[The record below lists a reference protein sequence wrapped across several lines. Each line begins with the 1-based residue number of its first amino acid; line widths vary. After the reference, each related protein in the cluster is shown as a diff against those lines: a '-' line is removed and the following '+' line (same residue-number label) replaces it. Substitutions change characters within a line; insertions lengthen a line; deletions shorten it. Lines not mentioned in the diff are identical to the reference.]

1 MCGWLANSIKSKTP
15 TIFLTNCGNVRT
27 MTNMEI
33 ICVGNELLIGKTLN
47 TNAQWLSK
55 QATTL
60 GITVKRITVIAD
72 DTNEIANA
80 IRETLNR
87 KPHFAIT
94 TGGLGPTFD
103 DKTLE
108 GTAKALNRKL
118 TVNQKALKM
127 IKEKYETY
135 AAEKGTETA
144 ELTPPRI
151 KMATL
156 PEKAEPIPN
165 PVGTAP
171 AVRIDLEETTLIA
184 LPGVPSEME
193 AIFHETVEPL
203 LKQASGKNVFY
214 EKSIYADDIMESSLA
229 PLIDKVMR
237 DNPSVY
243 VKSHPKG
250 RENRPHMEI
259 HVSITAGEAEK
270 AEEKLQKAIMQLSR
284 EIGKV
289 GGKVVVDELG

>member
-1 MCGWLANSIKSKTP
+1 
-15 TIFLTNCGNVRT
+15 
-27 MTNMEI
+27 MTRNMEI

-55 QATTL
+55 QATAL
-60 GITVKRITVIAD
+60 GITVKRITVVAD
-72 DTNEIANA
+72 DVNEIANA
-80 IRETLNR
+80 VRETLKR

-108 GTAKALNRKL
+108 GIAKALNRKL
-118 TVNQKALKM
+118 AVNQKALKM
-127 IKEKYETY
+127 VKEKYEAY
-135 AAEKGTETA
+135 AREKGTETA

-156 PEKAEPIPN
+156 PEKAEPLPN

-171 AVRIDLEETTLIA
+171 GVRAALEETILIV

-203 LKQASGKNVFY
+203 LKQTSGKSVFY
-214 EKSIYADDIMESSLA
+214 EKSIYADGVMESSLA
-229 PLIDKVMR
+229 PLIDKVMQ
-237 DNPSVY
+237 DNPGVY

-259 HVSITAGEAEK
+259 HVSITAREAEK
-270 AEEKLQKAIMQLSR
+270 LEEKLQKVITQLSS
-284 EIGKV
+284 EIGKI